1 MADPVESLID
11 DLLEWIGER
20 PRPYAEVIEAWRTS
34 CPRLP
39 VWEEANARG
48 YLDRVHQPGSATLV
62 SVSAAG
68 RMHLGA
74 VLARRTGAVRTG
86 PAHAPTADALPV
98 ASRTRPAKSTATA

>member
-1 MADPVESLID
+1 MSDPVDALIA

-48 YLDRVHQPGSATLV
+48 LLHHMHTPGSPAFVGL
-62 SVSAAG
+62 SERGLALL
-68 RMHLGA
+68 H
-74 VLARRTGAVRTG
+74 ARR
-86 PAHAPTADALPV
+86 
-98 ASRTRPAKSTATA
+98 ASGQAA